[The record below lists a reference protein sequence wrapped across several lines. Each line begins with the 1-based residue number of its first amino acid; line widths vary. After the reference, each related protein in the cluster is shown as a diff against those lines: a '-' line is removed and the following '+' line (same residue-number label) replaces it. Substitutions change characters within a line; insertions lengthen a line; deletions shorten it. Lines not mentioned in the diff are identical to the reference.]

1 MKKTIYFLI
10 VCLLTSCIS
19 VKTYNKNLEKP
30 ISAEKLK
37 TDVDFAY
44 LKLRQLHPNLYW
56 YISKN
61 SLDYKF
67 DSLKTTIIKP
77 LKPLEFYLKLEPVI
91 AKIKEGHL
99 RVIIPA
105 KKLTR
110 KEQKFLKT
118 QKGLFGRYNF
128 AIDDERLYV
137 LDNAE
142 KIPDM
147 QVGTELLK
155 INNTPI
161 KNLLKS
167 YKKLITSDGKN
178 QTFQK
183 YYLAKSWA
191 SFFTY
196 ENGILDSVK
205 LETKYQNNI
214 RTFYLKR
221 DKISKIEKKAEIIE
235 AKKKEKSNKNND
247 YNSTRKLY
255 NRSLSF
261 ETKDGSV
268 AYMVINSFSN
278 TRSRKFYKESFATLK
293 KAKTKYLI
301 IDVRN
306 NFGGSVAEINN
317 LYSYLTDKK
326 LKFLDDIEVTSNKS
340 MYHADFFN
348 QIPGFV
354 KPLATIAYP
363 FYLVGTA
370 FSNKDK
376 NGKHYLKT
384 NYSVKK
390 IKEDNFKGKLYVLI
404 NGGSFSAAS
413 ILPSKLKGDKRAF
426 LVGEETGGA
435 NDGSV
440 AGRYST
446 ETLPNSK
453 LKLPIGLMLFQPNI
467 TFTNTEKGVV
477 PNKEIIPTISEVLQ
491 KKDVQKEWILNQ
503 IKENEAKKAH

>member
-1 MKKTIYFLI
+1 M
-10 VCLLTSCIS
+10 
-19 VKTYNKNLEKP
+19 KTYNKNLDKP

-67 DSLKTTIIKP
+67 DSLKTTIKNP

-99 RVIIPA
+99 RVTIPV

-110 KEQKFLKT
+110 KEEKYLKT

-128 AIDDERLYV
+128 TIDGERLFV

-142 KIPDM
+142 KIPNM
-147 QVGTELLK
+147 EVGTELLK
-155 INNTPI
+155 INDSATI
-161 KNLLKS
+161 DLLRH
-167 YKKLITSDGKN
+167 YRNLITSDGRN

-183 YYLAKSWA
+183 YYLARSWS

-205 LETKYQNNI
+205 LETKYQNQI
-214 RTFYLKR
+214 KRFYLKR
-221 DKISKIEKKAEIIE
+221 DKISKTEKKAEKVE
-235 AKKKEKSNKNND
+235 VKKKEQSNKNND
-247 YNSTRKLY
+247 YNSARKLY

-261 ETKDGSV
+261 ETKDSSV
-268 AYMVINSFSN
+268 AYMSINSFSN
-278 TRSRKFYKESFATLK
+278 TRSRKFYKESFAELK
-293 KAKTKYLI
+293 EAKTKYLI
-301 IDVRN
+301 IDMRN

-340 MYHADFFN
+340 MFHADFFN

-354 KPLATIAYP
+354 KPLAAIAYP
-363 FYLVGTA
+363 FYLLETA
-370 FSNKDK
+370 FSNKEK
-376 NGKHYLKT
+376 NGKHYLT
-384 NYSVKK
+384 ANYAIKK

-435 NDGSV
+435 NDGTV

-453 LKLPIGLMLFQPNI
+453 LKLPIGLMLFHPNI
-467 TFTNTEKGVV
+467 TFTNTKKGVV
-477 PNKEIIPTISEVLQ
+477 PDKEIIPTLAEILQ
-491 KKDVQKEWILNQ
+491 KKDVQKEWILKQ
-503 IKENEAKKAH
+503 IQSEN

>member
-1 MKKTIYFLI
+1 
-10 VCLLTSCIS
+10 
-19 VKTYNKNLEKP
+19 
-30 ISAEKLK
+30 
-37 TDVDFAY
+37 
-44 LKLRQLHPNLYW
+44 
-56 YISKN
+56 
-61 SLDYKF
+61 
-67 DSLKTTIIKP
+67 
-77 LKPLEFYLKLEPVI
+77 I

-99 RVIIPA
+99 RVTIPV

-110 KEQKFLKT
+110 KEKKYLKT

-128 AIDDERLYV
+128 TIDGERLYI
-137 LDNAE
+137 LDNAD
-142 KIPDM
+142 KIPNM

-155 INNTPI
+155 INGTPTSD
-161 KNLLKS
+161 LLKQ

-183 YYLAKSWA
+183 YYLSRAWA
-191 SFFTY
+191 NFFTY

-205 LETKYQNNI
+205 LETKYQNEI
-214 RTFYLKR
+214 KTFYLKR
-221 DKISKIEKKAEIIE
+221 DKISKTEKKAEKIE
-235 AKKKEKSNKNND
+235 VKKKEQSNKNND
-247 YNSTRKLY
+247 YNSARKLY

-261 ETKDGSV
+261 ETKDSSV

-278 TRSRKFYKESFATLK
+278 TRSKKFYKESFAKLK
-293 KAKTKYLI
+293 EAKTKYLI
-301 IDVRN
+301 IDMRN

-340 MYHADFFN
+340 MFHADYFN
-348 QIPGFV
+348 QIPGFL
-354 KPLATIAYP
+354 KPLAGIAYP
-363 FYLVGTA
+363 FYLVVTA
-370 FSNKDK
+370 FSNKEK
-376 NGKHYLKT
+376 NGKHYLT
-384 NYSVKK
+384 ANYAVKK

-413 ILPSKLKGDKRAF
+413 ILPSKLKGDNRAY

-435 NDGSV
+435 NDGTV

-467 TFTNTEKGVV
+467 TFTHTEKGVI
-477 PNKEIIPTISEVLQ
+477 PDKQIIPTLAEILQ
-491 KKDVQKEWILNQ
+491 KKDVQKEWILDQ
-503 IKENEAKKAH
+503 IKKNEAKKVN